1 MIRFYSLTNLD
12 ENAFNDNVVEE
23 TRRWIK
29 TIVIGHN
36 FCPFATKPFSENKI
50 RYYVSPAKDEK
61 ALVDDVIN
69 ELILLRDVDPAE
81 IETSILL
88 VPNCFESFDDYNEF
102 ITLTDVILE
111 KLALEGVIQI
121 ATFHPDYCFEDLS
134 EDDVR
139 NYTNRSIYPMFH
151 LIREDSVEQARAL
164 HPDVDGIPQLNMDK
178 LLSIGLNKIYKQIAA
193 CKLKNNN

>member
-1 MIRFYSLTNLD
+1 MNNLD
-12 ENAFNDNVVEE
+12 ENSENELIIEE

-29 TIVIGHN
+29 SIVIGNN
-36 FCPFATKPFSENKI
+36 FCPFAAKPFAENKI
-50 RYYVSPAKDEK
+50 HYFVSSAKDEK
-61 ALVDDVIN
+61 SLVDDVIS
-69 ELILLRDVDPAE
+69 ELILLRDTDPAE

-88 VPNCFESFDDYNEF
+88 APYCFESFDDYNQF
-102 ITLTDVILE
+102 LTLTDIILE
-111 KLALEGVIQI
+111 KLTLEGVIQI

-164 HPDVDGIPQLNMDK
+164 HPDVDDIPQQNMDK
-178 LLSIGLNKIYKQIAA
+178 LLSMGLNKINKQISA
-193 CKLKNNN
+193 CQFKKNI